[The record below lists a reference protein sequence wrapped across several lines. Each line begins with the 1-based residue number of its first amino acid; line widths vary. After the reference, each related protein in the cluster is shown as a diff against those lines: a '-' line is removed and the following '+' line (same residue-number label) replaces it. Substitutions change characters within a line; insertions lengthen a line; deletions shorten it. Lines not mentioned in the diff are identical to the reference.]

1 MKENTENLHRTRDDG
16 GDRLKGEPEL
26 AKLHAAID
34 DIAAEGHSGIGRTRS
49 QNDGIRYA
57 EWPGQ
62 SPDGLKREE
71 FLNEEPEPFE
81 GAMDSRVPLM
91 DMFINEDMMLC
102 LVAMLRSQIMV
113 KGMGGEDSQKA
124 GNIAVLLK
132 WILNNQLGISWIKEH
147 VKLANYYFGDT
158 PGAGLLSIRWDEER
172 CLEYRE
178 VTVEE
183 LLGLY
188 VQMVME
194 SFPDTDP
201 DTEDGSGLR
210 PDMEDRAWAAAENFM
225 AALGNEET
233 DEDVLAEILQSF
245 FEYISDSRARKV
257 VRGLRTEGRAR
268 FPAPYT
274 KYNGVRVCAR
284 RLYSDV
290 FFRSGLTEFDRA
302 PYWFEI
308 AWYSETELWD
318 KHATHGWRKSF
329 IEELL
334 KHEGEDAFGKF
345 YSERHRIR
353 HSMPQDHKGLYQVIH
368 VRYQAVNSDYVPGRY
383 FQTISKFVDEFAH
396 ERQLMDYAHG
406 SYDGVLYQREAV
418 SQWVMDSRG
427 LPEVLGNAQ
436 AQIKTLLD
444 TGGDNAI
451 IGGLPPMVTTRRGRG
466 DKLYIQPLRELQ
478 ARRPDEYKWL
488 DPPAYPQAVLEM
500 SDRIKRLAS
509 EYNGRPDEGVAPET
523 VALHR
528 EWKVIWWMAHVR
540 ESVRQILALYQQYM
554 PEETL
559 NQIVDGQ
566 GNQLFATKEEIKGQ
580 FDVLFSIDM
589 RMFDPEFMQQ
599 VGQIV
604 RDILL
609 AMDRDR
615 TIDPSPIV
623 ESMLYMLLPHVA
635 EKSLRTRD
643 AAVEDELTD
652 EFARYVEIIGGK
664 EPELPDDG
672 SVDYETR
679 LNMYRELEQNNP
691 QVFDSLAEDRRA
703 ILESRLKRL
712 DVLAQQYGENVQIG
726 KQGGATA
733 LG

>member
-1 MKENTENLHRTRDDG
+1 MNENEKQRNLHRTRDDG
-16 GDRLKGEPEL
+16 GDRLLGEPDLE
-26 AKLHAAID
+26 ALHAAID
-34 DIAAEGHSGIGRTRS
+34 DIAAEGHSGIGRSRAE
-49 QNDGIRYA
+49 NDGIRYA

-71 FLNEEPEPFE
+71 FLGKEPEPFE

-91 DMFINEDMMLC
+91 DMFINEDVMLC
-102 LVAMLRSQIMV
+102 LVAMLRSQVMV

-124 GNIAVLLK
+124 GKMAVLLK

-158 PGAGLLSIRWDEER
+158 PGAGLLSIRWDEEK

-183 LLGLY
+183 LLSLY

-194 SFPDTDP
+194 SVPEDADP
-201 DTEDGSGLR
+201 EILNLQAAS
-210 PDMEDRAWAAAENFM
+210 AAEDFM
-225 AALGNEET
+225 MALASEEAE
-233 DEDVLAEILQSF
+233 DDVLAEILQSF
-245 FEYISDSRARKV
+245 FEYLSDSRAKKV
-257 VRGLRTEGRAR
+257 VKALRAEGRAK
-268 FPAPYT
+268 FPAPST
-274 KYNGVRVCAR
+274 KYNGVRVCAKR
-284 RLYSDV
+284 IYGDV
-290 FFRSGLTEFDRA
+290 FFRSGITEFDRA
-302 PYWFEI
+302 PYWFEV

-329 IEELL
+329 IEALL
-334 KHEGEDAFGKF
+334 KHGGEDAFSEF
-345 YSERHRIR
+345 YRQRWRTR
-353 HSMPQDHKGLYQVIH
+353 HSMPQDYKGLYQVIH

-383 FQTISKFVDEFAH
+383 LQTISKFVDEFAH
-396 ERQLMDYAHG
+396 DRQLMDYAHG
-406 SYDGVLYQREAV
+406 SYDGVLYQREAQT
-418 SQWVMDSRG
+418 QWVMDSRG

-436 AQIKTLLD
+436 AQLKTLLD
-444 TGGDNAI
+444 TGGDNALV
-451 IGGLPPMVTTRRGRG
+451 GGLPPIVTTRRGRG

-488 DPPAYPQAVLEM
+488 EPPAYPQAVLEM
-500 SDRIKRLAS
+500 GDRIKRWAS
-509 EYNGRPDEGVAPET
+509 EYNGRPDEGVSEEI
-523 VALHR
+523 VAIHR

-559 NQIVDGQ
+559 AQIVDGQ
-566 GNQLFATKEEIKGQ
+566 GNELFASKDEIKGQ

-589 RMFDPEFMQQ
+589 RMFDPEFMAN

-609 AMDRDR
+609 AIDRDR
-615 TIDPSPIV
+615 TIDPTPIV

-652 EFARYVEIIGGK
+652 EFGKYMEILGGK

-679 LNMYRELEQNNP
+679 LNMYRDLEEKNP
-691 QVFDSLAEDRRA
+691 QVYASLAEDRQA
-703 ILESRLKRL
+703 ILQSRLQRL

-726 KQGGATA
+726 RQGGREA
-733 LG
+733 LAE